1 MNNEALAMVLRKLLT
16 IVGTVLTA
24 RGFLPQGT
32 IDTDLIEGLVG
43 LAMLGISTYWSN
55 RNRKKLEDVPGPA
68 GK

>member
-24 RGFLPQGT
+24 RGFLPQGAV
-32 IDTDLIEGLVG
+32 DADLIQGLVG
-43 LAMLGISTYWSN
+43 LIMVLISTYWSD
-55 RNRKKLEDVPGPA
+55 RNRRKLEDVAGA